1 MLAKQL
7 RPRCN
12 QQLEHNPKN
21 AGNFPLSKKTPTSK
35 PPLNHYQLPVCVL
48 ALNSGQVIAP
58 IPRNSA
64 EWDSNPCLRVF
75 PDRNYYK
82 QTAPTKFLQS

>member
-7 RPRCN
+7 RPQCN

-21 AGNFPLSKKTPTSK
+21 TENFPLSKKNLTST
-35 PPLNHYQLPVCVL
+35 PPLNHYQLPVYVL

-58 IPRNSA
+58 ILRNSA
-64 EWDSNPCLRVF
+64 EWDSNPRVRVF
-75 PDRNYYK
+75 PDSNYNK
-82 QTAPTKFLQS
+82 QTAPT